1 MNLMLVNTK
10 EQTMT
15 SKEMAE
21 LTEKRHDSVKRTI
34 ENLASTGVIG
44 QPQIVDGEKA
54 GNNVVEKLYLF
65 GKRDSYVI
73 VAQLSPLFTARLVDR
88 WQELE
93 SRESSVDG
101 FEIPKTFAEA
111 LRLAADQQET
121 IAKQALQIETNAP
134 KVAFA
139 EAIRATEG
147 VCSVEKIAKTLGWGR
162 NKFFDRLRTDGIL
175 MANNLPYQKYIDREY
190 FTVIEQEP
198 YTDSKG
204 VVHPTFTTRV
214 TGAGQVFLAKKYANI
229 MGVV

>member
-1 MNLMLVNTK
+1 
-10 EQTMT
+10 MT

-34 ENLASTGVIG
+34 ENLASAGVIG

-54 GNNVVEKLYLF
+54 GNNVVEKLYLI

-93 SRESSVDG
+93 SKE
-101 FEIPKTFAEA
+101 TTA
-111 LRLAADQQET
+111 LDWSDPHVLRAALLDYSEKV
-121 IAKQALQIETNAP
+121 IALDEKISADAP

-162 NKFFDRLRTDGIL
+162 NKFFDMLRKDGIL
-175 MANNLPYQKYIDREY
+175 LANNLPYQKYIDRGY

-214 TGAGQVFLAKKYANI
+214 TGAGQVYLAKKYANI
-229 MGVV
+229 MGES

>member
-1 MNLMLVNTK
+1 MNLTLKNNT
-10 EQTMT
+10 ELTMT

-34 ENLASTGVIG
+34 ESLASAGVIG

-54 GNNVVEKLYLF
+54 GNNVIEKLYMI

-93 SRESSVDG
+93 SGGVRELTRM
-101 FEIPKTFAEA
+101 EILEIAMQSEREK
-111 LRLAADQQET
+111 LVLAA
-121 IAKQALQIETNAP
+121 KIEADAP

-147 VCSVEKIAKTLGWGR
+147 VCSVEKIAKTLGHGR
-162 NKFFDRLRTDGIL
+162 NKFFDLLRKDGVL
-175 MANNLPYQKYIDREY
+175 MANNLPYQKYIDRAY

-214 TGAGQVFLAKKYANI
+214 TGAGQVYLAKKYANI
-229 MGVV
+229 MGDA